1 MTLGEKICRLRKA
14 RGLSQGDLA
23 DALGVSRQS
32 VSKWET
38 DSSVPDLDKLVAL
51 SRRFGVTLDELVCG
65 EGDAEK
71 EREPEPLPA
80 AQPQGR
86 QVLGGVL
93 LTVGLSMLEF
103 TVGGVHVGFSLLL
116 VCSVAAFSR
125 INSLGS
131 GGMTL
136 EQNGQVVEQTITENG
151 VTTVYDG
158 EGNIID
164 QYEDPNYQPPE
175 PITPAAV
182 GTVVV
187 LFLVSNIPTVVFG
200 GIWLHYKNRRDFQE
214 DLKKM
219 KIEDLG

>member
-1 MTLGEKICRLRKA
+1 MAFASVVGVFGLLLWLFFLLVPIALLIVLQMWLCKRSLKLGLIL
-14 RGLSQGDLA
+14 
-23 DALGVSRQS
+23 
-32 VSKWET
+32 
-38 DSSVPDLDKLVAL
+38 PAL
-51 SRRFGVTLDELVCG
+51 SLAL
-65 EGDAEK
+65 
-71 EREPEPLPA
+71 
-80 AQPQGR
+80 
-86 QVLGGVL
+86 
-93 LTVGLSMLEF
+93 
-103 TVGGVHVGFSLLL
+103 SLLL
-116 VCSVAAFSR
+116 VFSVAAFSG

-136 EQNGQVVEQTITENG
+136 EQNGQVVEQTITGNG

>member
-1 MTLGEKICRLRKA
+1 MVFASVVGVFGLLLWLFFLLVPIALLIVLQMWLCKRSLKLGLIL
-14 RGLSQGDLA
+14 
-23 DALGVSRQS
+23 
-32 VSKWET
+32 
-38 DSSVPDLDKLVAL
+38 PAL
-51 SRRFGVTLDELVCG
+51 SLAL
-65 EGDAEK
+65 
-71 EREPEPLPA
+71 
-80 AQPQGR
+80 
-86 QVLGGVL
+86 
-93 LTVGLSMLEF
+93 
-103 TVGGVHVGFSLLL
+103 SLLL
-116 VCSVAAFSR
+116 VFSVAAFSAL
-125 INSLGS
+125 NGQTFGGS
-131 GGMTL
+131 MTL
-136 EQNGQVVEQTITENG
+136 EQSGQVIQETVYEDG
-151 VTTVYDG
+151 MVTVYDG

>member
-1 MTLGEKICRLRKA
+1 MAFASVVGVFGLILWLFFLLVPIALLIALQAWLCRKSLKLGLILP
-14 RGLSQGDLA
+14 GLSLA
-23 DALGVSRQS
+23 L
-32 VSKWET
+32 
-38 DSSVPDLDKLVAL
+38 
-51 SRRFGVTLDELVCG
+51 
-65 EGDAEK
+65 
-71 EREPEPLPA
+71 
-80 AQPQGR
+80 
-86 QVLGGVL
+86 
-93 LTVGLSMLEF
+93 
-103 TVGGVHVGFSLLL
+103 SLLL
-116 VCSVAAFSR
+116 VFSVAAFSLL
-125 INSLGS
+125 NGQTS
-131 GGMTL
+131 GGTL
-136 EQNGQVVEQTITENG
+136 TLTENGQVVQQTVTEDG

-164 QYEDPNYQPPE
+164 QYEEPGAQPE

>member
-1 MTLGEKICRLRKA
+1 MLFASVVGVFGLLLWLFLLLLPIALLIVLQVWLCKKSLKLGLVLP
-14 RGLSQGDLA
+14 GLSLA
-23 DALGVSRQS
+23 L
-32 VSKWET
+32 
-38 DSSVPDLDKLVAL
+38 
-51 SRRFGVTLDELVCG
+51 
-65 EGDAEK
+65 
-71 EREPEPLPA
+71 
-80 AQPQGR
+80 
-86 QVLGGVL
+86 
-93 LTVGLSMLEF
+93 
-103 TVGGVHVGFSLLL
+103 SLLL

-164 QYEDPNYQPPE
+164 QYEEPGAQPE

>member
-1 MTLGEKICRLRKA
+1 MLFASVVGVF
-14 RGLSQGDLA
+14 GL
-23 DALGVSRQS
+23 
-32 VSKWET
+32 
-38 DSSVPDLDKLVAL
+38 
-51 SRRFGVTLDELVCG
+51 
-65 EGDAEK
+65 
-71 EREPEPLPA
+71 
-80 AQPQGR
+80 
-86 QVLGGVL
+86 L
-93 LTVGLSMLEF
+93 LWLF
-103 TVGGVHVGFSLLL
+103 LLL
-116 VCSVAAFSR
+116 VPIALLIVLQVWLCKKSLKLGLAAFSR
-125 INSLGS
+125 INSRGS

-164 QYEDPNYQPPE
+164 QYEEPGAQPE
-175 PITPAAV
+175 PITTAAV

>member
-1 MTLGEKICRLRKA
+1 MAFASVVSVFGLLLWLFFLLVPIALLIVLQMWLCKRSLKLGLIL
-14 RGLSQGDLA
+14 
-23 DALGVSRQS
+23 
-32 VSKWET
+32 
-38 DSSVPDLDKLVAL
+38 PAL
-51 SRRFGVTLDELVCG
+51 SLAL
-65 EGDAEK
+65 
-71 EREPEPLPA
+71 
-80 AQPQGR
+80 
-86 QVLGGVL
+86 
-93 LTVGLSMLEF
+93 
-103 TVGGVHVGFSLLL
+103 SLLL
-116 VCSVAAFSR
+116 VFSVAAFSG

-164 QYEDPNYQPPE
+164 QYEDPNYQPPV

-200 GIWLHYKNRRDFQE
+200 GIWLHYKTRRDFQE

>member
-1 MTLGEKICRLRKA
+1 MAFVSVGVVISLMIWLFFLLVPIALLVVLQVWLCKKSLKLGLVLP
-14 RGLSQGDLA
+14 GLSLA
-23 DALGVSRQS
+23 L
-32 VSKWET
+32 
-38 DSSVPDLDKLVAL
+38 
-51 SRRFGVTLDELVCG
+51 
-65 EGDAEK
+65 
-71 EREPEPLPA
+71 
-80 AQPQGR
+80 
-86 QVLGGVL
+86 
-93 LTVGLSMLEF
+93 
-103 TVGGVHVGFSLLL
+103 SLLL

-164 QYEDPNYQPPE
+164 QYEDPNAQEHKAE

-187 LFLVSNIPTVVFG
+187 LFLVSNIPTVIFG

>member
-1 MTLGEKICRLRKA
+1 MAFASVVSVFGLLLWLFFLLVPIALLIVLQMWLCKRSLKLGLIL
-14 RGLSQGDLA
+14 
-23 DALGVSRQS
+23 
-32 VSKWET
+32 
-38 DSSVPDLDKLVAL
+38 PAL
-51 SRRFGVTLDELVCG
+51 SLAL
-65 EGDAEK
+65 
-71 EREPEPLPA
+71 
-80 AQPQGR
+80 
-86 QVLGGVL
+86 
-93 LTVGLSMLEF
+93 
-103 TVGGVHVGFSLLL
+103 SLLL
-116 VCSVAAFSR
+116 VFSVAAFSG

-164 QYEDPNYQPPE
+164 QYEEPGAQPE
-175 PITPAAV
+175 PITTAAV

>member
-1 MTLGEKICRLRKA
+1 MLFASVVGVFGLLLWLFLLLLPIALLIVLQVWLCKKSLKLGLVLP
-14 RGLSQGDLA
+14 GLSLA
-23 DALGVSRQS
+23 L
-32 VSKWET
+32 
-38 DSSVPDLDKLVAL
+38 
-51 SRRFGVTLDELVCG
+51 
-65 EGDAEK
+65 
-71 EREPEPLPA
+71 
-80 AQPQGR
+80 
-86 QVLGGVL
+86 
-93 LTVGLSMLEF
+93 
-103 TVGGVHVGFSLLL
+103 SLLL

-219 KIEDLG
+219 KIEVLG